1 MPDLLLR
8 NLIVLTAN
16 GEVRRGS
23 SALLFEVVGSTS
35 CALVLHLAS
44 SVGDHEGILVICQT
58 EDGGS
63 FAAYPAGMTFAI
75 PFALQVLSTAFSAT
89 KGPLADGSPLRPSYD
104 WLRLL

>member
-23 SALLFEVVGSTS
+23 SALLFEVVCSTS
-35 CALVLHLAS
+35 CALVIHLAS

-63 FAAYPAGMTFAI
+63 FTAYPAGVTFAI
-75 PFALQVLSTAFSAT
+75 PFALQVPATALSAAT
-89 KGPLADGSPLRPSYD
+89 SPLADGSPLRPSND